1 MAELNRKDDSSRMRR
16 KAVKVRVGL
25 RIKTIGD
32 LAIRPGQNKTTG
44 ERLLVMDTGTIA
56 YRATQELSAVLRN
69 FHNCH
74 WC

>member
-44 ERLLVMDTGTIA
+44 ERLLVMDTGTN
-56 YRATQELSAVLRN
+56 T
-69 FHNCH
+69 
-74 WC
+74 